1 MGGETELK
9 KGERWG
15 GGQRKK
21 EKEGKGVNRERVR
34 RKRDGETSEVY

>member
-1 MGGETELK
+1 MVLHAVVQMVVGEEK
-9 KGERWG
+9 DGG

-34 RKRDGETSEVY
+34 RKMGGG